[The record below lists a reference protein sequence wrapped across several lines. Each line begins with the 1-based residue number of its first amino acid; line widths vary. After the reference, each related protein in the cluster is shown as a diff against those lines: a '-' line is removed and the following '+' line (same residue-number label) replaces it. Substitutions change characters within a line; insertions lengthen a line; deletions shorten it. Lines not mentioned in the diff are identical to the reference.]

1 MGYQCLLLFTFCRD
15 LIYSPDW
22 IGWAETCMVESQCV
36 GQEKTATCL
45 RNRSAFNSGWQIVL
59 FNALSQHKSSL
70 AIHLPACQRAY

>member
-36 GQEKTATCL
+36 
-45 RNRSAFNSGWQIVL
+45 
-59 FNALSQHKSSL
+59 
-70 AIHLPACQRAY
+70 